1 MTRLSAQL
9 ENEVEQARRNLAGTL
24 DELRSRL
31 TPGQVVDQVA
41 DYVRDG
47 PASDFVRNLTAEIR
61 ENPIPLLMVAAGM
74 VWLAIASSH
83 RSQAKAICE
92 ATTGETTA
100 VVVPPVR
107 SDPFAPERVPDQMI
121 DLFEPV

>member
-1 MTRLSAQL
+1 MTRHSAQL
-9 ENEVEQARRNLAGTL
+9 ENEVEQARRDLTGTL

-41 DYVRDG
+41 DYVREG
-47 PASDFVRNLTAEIR
+47 PASDFIRNLTEEIR

-74 VWLAIASSH
+74 AWLAVASSH

-92 ATTGETTA
+92 ATTGEITTA
-100 VVVPPVR
+100 VAPTVQ
-107 SDPFAPERVPDQMI
+107 SDPFATERVPDQMI